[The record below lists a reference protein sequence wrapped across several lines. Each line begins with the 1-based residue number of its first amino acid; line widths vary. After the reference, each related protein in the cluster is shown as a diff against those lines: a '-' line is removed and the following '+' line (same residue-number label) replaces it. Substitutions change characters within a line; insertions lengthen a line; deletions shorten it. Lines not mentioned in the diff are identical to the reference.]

1 MNGGANRMEHEK
13 INLKNKCNCSL
24 ELDCITEAV
33 VLIYPDSV
41 DVFYQHTKD
50 KIAVSVLP
58 GKKCLAILST
68 TADYLLLKKKG
79 KKLIFKQGYTYS
91 EYPCYETIKIIFK
104 NNDVVVEHKKD
115 KREERIRI
123 YDRLDEMFERIS
135 EDYDSGQEEDDDD
148 PIAVLGDL
156 EINVEGDS
164 SDE

>member
-1 MNGGANRMEHEK
+1 MEHEV
-13 INLKNKCNCSL
+13 LKLNSHCSCEL
-24 ELDCITEAV
+24 EFNEIVEAV
-33 VLIYPDSV
+33 VLVYKDSV
-41 DVFYQHTKD
+41 DIYYQHTKD
-50 KIAVSVLP
+50 EIAVSVLP
-58 GKKCLAILST
+58 GKKCLAMLST

-91 EYPCYETIKIIFK
+91 DYPCYEMIKIIFK
-104 NNDVVVEHKKD
+104 NNDVVVKRKKD
-115 KREERIRI
+115 KKEERIRI

>member
-58 GKKCLAILST
+58 GKKCLAMLST

-91 EYPCYETIKIIFK
+91 DYPCYETIKIIFK
-104 NNDVVVEHKKD
+104 NNDVVVKRKKD

-135 EDYDSGQEEDDDD
+135 EDYDSGQEEEDDD
-148 PIAVLGDL
+148 PIAVLGGL
-156 EINVEGDS
+156 EINMEGDS

>member
-1 MNGGANRMEHEK
+1 MEHEV
-13 INLKNKCNCSL
+13 LKLSSHCNCEL
-24 ELDCITEAV
+24 EFNEIVEAV
-33 VLIYPDSV
+33 VLVYKDSV
-41 DVFYQHTKD
+41 DIYYQHTKD
-50 KIAVSVLP
+50 EIAVSVLP
-58 GKKCLAILST
+58 GKKCLAMLST

-104 NNDVVVEHKKD
+104 NNDVVVERKKD

-156 EINVEGDS
+156 EINAEGDS

>member
-1 MNGGANRMEHEK
+1 MEHEV
-13 INLKNKCNCSL
+13 LKLNSHCNCEL
-24 ELDCITEAV
+24 EFNEIVEAV
-33 VLIYPDSV
+33 VLVYKDSV
-41 DVFYQHTKD
+41 DIYYQHTKD
-50 KIAVSVLP
+50 EIAVSVLP
-58 GKKCLAILST
+58 GKKCLAMLST

-91 EYPCYETIKIIFK
+91 DYPCYETIKIIFK
-104 NNDVVVEHKKD
+104 NNDVVVKRKKD
-115 KREERIRI
+115 KKEERIRI

-148 PIAVLGDL
+148 SIAVLGDL

>member
-1 MNGGANRMEHEK
+1 MEHEK

-50 KIAVSVLP
+50 QIAVSVLP
-58 GKKCLAILST
+58 GKKCLAMLST

-91 EYPCYETIKIIFK
+91 DYPCYETIKIKFK
-104 NNDVVVEHKKD
+104 NNDVVVERKKD
-115 KREERIRI
+115 KREERIRM

-135 EDYDSGQEEDDDD
+135 EDYDSGQEEEDDY

-156 EINVEGDS
+156 EINMEEDT

>member
-1 MNGGANRMEHEK
+1 M
-13 INLKNKCNCSL
+13 
-24 ELDCITEAV
+24 
-33 VLIYPDSV
+33 
-41 DVFYQHTKD
+41 
-50 KIAVSVLP
+50 
-58 GKKCLAILST
+58 LST

-91 EYPCYETIKIIFK
+91 DYPCYETIKIIFK
-104 NNDVVVEHKKD
+104 NNDVVVKRKKD
-115 KREERIRI
+115 KKEERIRI

-135 EDYDSGQEEDDDD
+135 EDYDSGQEEEDDD

>member
-1 MNGGANRMEHEK
+1 MEHEV
-13 INLKNKCNCSL
+13 LKLNSHCNCEL
-24 ELDCITEAV
+24 EFNEIVEAV
-33 VLIYPDSV
+33 VLVYKDSV
-41 DVFYQHTKD
+41 DIYYQHTKD
-50 KIAVSVLP
+50 EIAVSVLP
-58 GKKCLAILST
+58 GKKCLAMLST

-79 KKLIFKQGYTYS
+79 KKIIFKQGYTYS
-91 EYPCYETIKIIFK
+91 DYPCYETIKIIFK
-104 NNDVVVEHKKD
+104 NNDVVVKRKKD
-115 KREERIRI
+115 KKEERIRI

>member
-1 MNGGANRMEHEK
+1 MEHEV
-13 INLKNKCNCSL
+13 LKLNSHCNCEL
-24 ELDCITEAV
+24 EFNEIVEAV
-33 VLIYPDSV
+33 VLVYKDSV
-41 DVFYQHTKD
+41 DIYYQHTKD
-50 KIAVSVLP
+50 EIAVSVLP
-58 GKKCLAILST
+58 GKKCLAMLST

-104 NNDVVVEHKKD
+104 NNDDVVEHKKD
-115 KREERIRI
+115 KREKRIRI

-135 EDYDSGQEEDDDD
+135 EDYDRGQEEEDDD

-156 EINVEGDS
+156 EINMEGDT

>member
-1 MNGGANRMEHEK
+1 MEHEK

-24 ELDCITEAV
+24 ELDCITKAV

-50 KIAVSVLP
+50 QIAVSVLP
-58 GKKCLAILST
+58 GKKCLAMLST

-91 EYPCYETIKIIFK
+91 DYPCYETIKIIFK
-104 NNDVVVEHKKD
+104 NNDVVVERKKD

-135 EDYDSGQEEDDDD
+135 EDYDRGQEEEDDD
-148 PIAVLGDL
+148 PIVDLGGMDL
-156 EINVEGDS
+156 EINAEGDS

>member
-1 MNGGANRMEHEK
+1 MEHEK

-50 KIAVSVLP
+50 QIAVSVLP
-58 GKKCLAILST
+58 GKKCLAMLST
-68 TADYLLLKKKG
+68 TADYLLLKKNG

-91 EYPCYETIKIIFK
+91 DYPCYETIKIKFK
-104 NNDVVVEHKKD
+104 NNDVVVERKKD
-115 KREERIRI
+115 KREERIRM
-123 YDRLDEMFERIS
+123 YDRLDEMERIS
-135 EDYDSGQEEDDDD
+135 EDYDSGQEEEDDD
-148 PIAVLGDL
+148 PIAVLGGL
-156 EINVEGDS
+156 EINMEGDT

>member
-1 MNGGANRMEHEK
+1 MEHEV
-13 INLKNKCNCSL
+13 LKLSSHCNCEL
-24 ELDCITEAV
+24 EFNEIVEAV
-33 VLIYPDSV
+33 VLVYKDSV
-41 DVFYQHTKD
+41 DIYYQHTKD
-50 KIAVSVLP
+50 EIAVSVLP
-58 GKKCLAILST
+58 GKKCLAMLST

-104 NNDVVVEHKKD
+104 NNDVVVERKKD

>member
-1 MNGGANRMEHEK
+1 MEHEV
-13 INLKNKCNCSL
+13 LKLNSHCNCEL
-24 ELDCITEAV
+24 EFNEIVEAV
-33 VLIYPDSV
+33 VLVYKDSLDIY
-41 DVFYQHTKD
+41 YQHTKD
-50 KIAVSVLP
+50 EIAVSVLP
-58 GKKCLAILST
+58 GKKCLAMLST

-115 KREERIRI
+115 KREKRIRI

-135 EDYDSGQEEDDDD
+135 EDYDRGQEEEDDD

-156 EINVEGDS
+156 EINMEGDT

>member
-1 MNGGANRMEHEK
+1 MEHEV
-13 INLKNKCNCSL
+13 LKLNSHCNCEL
-24 ELDCITEAV
+24 EFNEIVEAV
-33 VLIYPDSV
+33 VLVYKDSV
-41 DVFYQHTKD
+41 DIYYQHTKD
-50 KIAVSVLP
+50 EIAVSVLP
-58 GKKCLAILST
+58 GKKCLAMLST

-91 EYPCYETIKIIFK
+91 DYPCYETIKIIFK
-104 NNDVVVEHKKD
+104 NNDVVVKRKKD
-115 KREERIRI
+115 KKEERIRI

-135 EDYDSGQEEDDDD
+135 EDYDSGQEEEDDD

>member
-1 MNGGANRMEHEK
+1 MEHEV
-13 INLKNKCNCSL
+13 LKLNSHCNCEL
-24 ELDCITEAV
+24 EFNEIVEAV
-33 VLIYPDSV
+33 VLVYKDSV
-41 DVFYQHTKD
+41 DIYYQHTKD
-50 KIAVSVLP
+50 EIAVSVLP
-58 GKKCLAILST
+58 GKKCLAMLST

-79 KKLIFKQGYTYS
+79 KKLIFKQGYTYR

-104 NNDVVVEHKKD
+104 NNDVVVERKKD

-135 EDYDSGQEEDDDD
+135 EDYDRGQEEEEND
-148 PIAVLGDL
+148 PIADLGGMDL

>member
-1 MNGGANRMEHEK
+1 MEHEK

>member
-1 MNGGANRMEHEK
+1 MEHEK

-58 GKKCLAILST
+58 GKKCLAMLST
-68 TADYLLLKKKG
+68 TADYILLKKKG

-91 EYPCYETIKIIFK
+91 GAPCYETIKIIFK
-104 NNDVVVEHKKD
+104 NNDVVVKRKKD
-115 KREERIRI
+115 KKEERIRM
-123 YDRLDEMFERIS
+123 YDRLDEMFDRIS
-135 EDYDSGQEEDDDD
+135 EDYDSGQEEEDDD

-156 EINVEGDS
+156 EINMEGDT

>member
-1 MNGGANRMEHEK
+1 MEHEK

-50 KIAVSVLP
+50 QIAVSVLP
-58 GKKCLAILST
+58 GKKCLAMLST

-91 EYPCYETIKIIFK
+91 DYPCYETIKIIFK
-104 NNDVVVEHKKD
+104 NNDVVVKRKKD
-115 KREERIRI
+115 KKEERIRI

-135 EDYDSGQEEDDDD
+135 EDYDRGQEEEDDD

-156 EINVEGDS
+156 EINMEGDT

>member
-1 MNGGANRMEHEK
+1 MEHEV
-13 INLKNKCNCSL
+13 LKLNSHCNCEL
-24 ELDCITEAV
+24 EFNEIVEAV
-33 VLIYPDSV
+33 VLVYKDSV
-41 DVFYQHTKD
+41 DIYYQHTKD
-50 KIAVSVLP
+50 EIAVSVLP
-58 GKKCLAILST
+58 GKKCLAMLST

-79 KKLIFKQGYTYS
+79 KKLIFKQGYTYRD
-91 EYPCYETIKIIFK
+91 YPCYETIKIIFK
-104 NNDVVVEHKKD
+104 NNDVVVKRKKD
-115 KREERIRI
+115 KKEERIRI